1 MTVAVVDYGAGNLR
15 SVETALRFV
24 GAKFVVSSDA
34 EEMSSADKL
43 IIPGVG
49 DAAAAMDRLRSS
61 GLAQAIKEFFQ
72 SGKSIMGIC
81 LGSQI
86 VLDGSEENDARCLSL
101 VSGRAREFPSGIGL
115 KIPHM
120 GWNTIE
126 HDGNHPLLDGVPN
139 AASFY
144 FVHSYYPDPADEA
157 DVLTRTEYGISFASS
172 IAHENLVAFQF
183 HPEKSGRHGLRILT
197 NFVS

>member
-1 MTVAVVDYGAGNLR
+1 MTIAVVDYGAGNLR
-15 SVETALRFV
+15 SVETALRHI
-24 GAKFVVSSDA
+24 GARFVVSSEPD
-34 EEMSSADKL
+34 ELSSADKL

-49 DAAAAMDRLRSS
+49 DAAAAMSRLRSS

-72 SGKSIMGIC
+72 AGKSIMGIC

-126 HDGNHPLLDGVPN
+126 HEGNHPLLDGVPN

-144 FVHSYYPDPADEA
+144 FVHSYYPAPTDEA
-157 DVLTRTEYGISFASS
+157 DVLTRTEYGIFFASS

-197 NFVS
+197 NFVC